1 MSQEGKRWE
10 IIWPSSAQRQF
21 RKLPRHVQADIKRK
35 LEWLRE
41 HVSEVAH
48 QRLKAIPAYSLH
60 IGQYR
65 VLYELDWERRRI
77 VIVRVGPHNEAY
89 RG

>member
-1 MSQEGKRWE
+1 MSEEKAWE
-10 IIWPSSAQRQF
+10 VHMTPAAERQF
-21 RKLPRHVQADIKRK
+21 RKLPRHVQRDMDAKI
-35 LEWLRE
+35 LWLVE
-41 HVSEVAH
+41 NVEVVRH
-48 QRLKAIPAYSLH
+48 ERLKGRREYSLH